1 MIKLAR
7 PDIRSDIHQDIRP
20 DIRTDIRPDVRP
32 DIRQDIRPDIRP
44 DISSPILMTSTLNP
58 NDMDGHRSLE
68 PSMLAKHNLPAP
80 SPSKKNEAGN
90 KITFKDLRRYK
101 FTNL

>member
-32 DIRQDIRPDIRP
+32 DIRQDIRP

-90 KITFKDLRRYK
+90 KITFKDLRR
-101 FTNL
+101 